1 MPIVI
6 SIILCGVGHVKQSS
20 RSPSLRA
27 RSAADIS
34 MDEGDERPHHSRSS
48 PTALSVS
55 ARRHRQSQRPRIT
68 VSALARATAAAAS
81 EGTPLERL
89 QSLLEEA
96 LASSSARRGCIF
108 VRDRVSGAFGIV
120 AHGGLREGTASG
132 WRFACAPGDERTL
145 FAPERVLEDEHAR
158 VERIASAV
166 TAPIVARSTIA
177 GAVCLF
183 DKPIGCFDADD
194 ADFTTAVAGIAA
206 GVVADLTERREI
218 ESVAAR
224 YDEQLT
230 AVNDLSAALVGGTDI
245 ATVVPAG
252 LQTVLETLGADGGLV
267 FERSAA
273 RDEAKVVCAIGMSP
287 ADAASLAARA
297 NERGSDSILRRT
309 MKSGAAIFADD
320 LATSEIPES
329 SHGLA
334 RKLGVRQIASLP
346 LRDRGSIIGVLQIFN
361 RFSRPFS
368 PTERETLRLAQG
380 QFALALGRARLVDEI
395 KDQKNT
401 LERVLAGTA
410 DGVYVVDAQ
419 GRFLLWNASAARM
432 TGVGSEEA
440 LASGYEA
447 ISGADRQGRSLA
459 ELDRRALES
468 ALADPT
474 DRQQSF
480 TYEVFFGATSR
491 WVAVSAS
498 PLRDNAGAVGAMVH
512 AFRDVT
518 QAREVEQM
526 KSEFISTVSH
536 ELRTPLTSIKGATA
550 LLADQLGD
558 EGGTTGEL
566 LDMVRNNSERLL
578 RLINDLLDA
587 TKLEAGKL
595 AIRRRACEPK
605 PLIERS
611 TSSMTGYAD
620 EYGVGVKT
628 DVTAGLSP
636 IVADPD
642 RIEQIL
648 SNLVSNAVKFSHRGD
663 DVVVRARAEND
674 FLRVDVVD
682 NGVGI
687 AESDLPRLFERFTQ
701 LEHGRRTGP
710 GTGLGLAITKG
721 LVEAHG
727 GSISV
732 SSTLGEGSTFTFTIP
747 FAKRAEDR

>member
-1 MPIVI
+1 M
-6 SIILCGVGHVKQSS
+6 
-20 RSPSLRA
+20 
-27 RSAADIS
+27 SA
-34 MDEGDERPHHSRSS
+34 
-48 PTALSVS
+48 S
-55 ARRHRQSQRPRIT
+55 ANRHRHSHRPKIT
-68 VSALARATAAAAS
+68 VSALARAAAAAAS
-81 EGTPLERL
+81 PEPPVARL

-96 LASSSARRGCIF
+96 LASSGARRGCIF
-108 VRDRVSGAFGIV
+108 VHDRTGAYGIV
-120 AHGGLREGTASG
+120 AHCGLREDTASG
-132 WRFACAPGDERTL
+132 WKLTPSSDEAAIFTVDRI
-145 FAPERVLEDEHAR
+145 LEHPAAR
-158 VERIASAV
+158 SERIVSAV
-166 TAPIVARSTIA
+166 TASISLRRTSA

-183 DKPIGCFDADD
+183 DRSVGTFDADD
-194 ADFTTAVAGIAA
+194 ADFATAIAGIAA
-206 GVVADLTERREI
+206 GVVAELSERREI

-230 AVNDLSAALVGGTDI
+230 AVNDLSAALVGGTDL
-245 ATVVPAG
+245 ATVLPAA
-252 LQTVLETLGADGGLV
+252 LQTLLETLGADGGIV
-267 FERSAA
+267 FERAA
-273 RDEAKVVCAIGMSP
+273 GSGEAKLVCAIGMP
-287 ADAASLAARA
+287 TADADSLARLA
-297 NERGSDSILRRT
+297 NDPIADSILRRT
-309 MKSGAAIFADD
+309 MRSGNAVFADD
-320 LATSEIPES
+320 LTTSDLPETS
-329 SHGLA
+329 RRIA
-334 RKLGVRQIASLP
+334 ERLGIRQVASLP
-346 LRDRGSIIGVLQIFN
+346 LRDRGNVIGVLQVFN

-380 QFALALGRARLVDEI
+380 QFAIALGRARLVDEI
-395 KDQKNT
+395 CDQKNT

-410 DGVYVVDAQ
+410 DGVYVVDSK
-419 GRFLLWNASAARM
+419 GRFLLWNAAAARM
-432 TGVGSEEA
+432 TGVGPEEA
-440 LASGYEA
+440 LASGYDA
-447 ISGADRQGRSLA
+447 IGGADRQGRSLA
-459 ELDRRALES
+459 DLDRRAFES
-468 ALADPT
+468 AVADLT

-491 WVAVSAS
+491 WVSVSAS

-518 QAREVEQM
+518 AAREVEQM

-550 LLADQLGD
+550 LLVDQIGD

-566 LDMVRNNSERLL
+566 LGMVRNNSERLL

-605 PLIERS
+605 ALIECS
-611 TSSMTGYAD
+611 VSGMTGYAE
-620 EYGVGVKT
+620 EYGVAVRT
-628 DVTAGLSP
+628 DIASGLSP

-663 DVVVRARAEND
+663 EVVVRARAEGD
-674 FLRVDVVD
+674 FLRVDVAD
-682 NGVGI
+682 TGVGI

-732 SSTLGEGSTFTFTIP
+732 ASKLGEGSTFTFAIP
-747 FAKRAEDR
+747 FAKRSEDR